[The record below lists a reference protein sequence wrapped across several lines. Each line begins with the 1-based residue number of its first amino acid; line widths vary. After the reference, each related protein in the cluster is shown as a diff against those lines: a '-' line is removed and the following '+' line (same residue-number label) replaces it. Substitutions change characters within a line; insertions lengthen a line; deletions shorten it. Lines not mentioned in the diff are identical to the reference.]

1 MNLEIAVLS
10 TVREPDGLA
19 MSSRN
24 VYLSAEQRRSAVVL
38 HQSLML
44 AQKRYDNGE
53 TDAEKIRQEMTALIQ
68 KESPAEIDYIS
79 IANNE
84 TVEELDTVTPP
95 ALVSLAVKYG
105 NTRLID
111 NVLLLRPDPGR
122 P

>member
-84 TVEELDTVTPP
+84 TVEELATVTPP

-111 NVLLLRPDPGR
+111 NVLLLRPNPG
-122 P
+122 PP